1 MKASLRNRLSK
12 VRMVLIDE
20 LSMVSSDLFY
30 QIHANLV
37 EIFLCTVIVA
47 FAGLAVAL
55 LGDFLQMPPVRG
67 KPIYACVD
75 EHDKIDRLLSL
86 NLWHMFQFAEF
97 TEVMR
102 QKGDAKF
109 INLLNKIRIGDIDGD
124 RQQKLKAGF
133 VNETADNYPRNA
145 VHMFAENYANVVHN
159 KKILDTLPGELSR
172 INAVDNI
179 PADCKYPHQSIVSVQ
194 NRKQT
199 DTEGLEK
206 CLKLKVGAKVM
217 VTVNIDIKVRLINDQ
232 VDEVLGIKIVDNIK
246 NEVYIK
252 F

>member
-145 VHMFAENYANVVHN
+145 VHMFAENYPTLYN
-159 KKILDTLPGELSR
+159 KRILDTLP
-172 INAVDNI
+172 
-179 PADCKYPHQSIVSVQ
+179 
-194 NRKQT
+194 
-199 DTEGLEK
+199 
-206 CLKLKVGAKVM
+206 KV
-217 VTVNIDIKVRLINDQ
+217 N
-232 VDEVLGIKIVDNIK
+232 
-246 NEVYIK
+246 
-252 F
+252 